1 MTGPL
6 LASLCAFS
14 IVTSVTPGP
23 NNLMLLASGVSFGFR
38 RSLPHTIGISLGF
51 FVLLLATGFGLGAL
65 LTAYPMAQHGLG
77 IFGEIYLI
85 YLAYR
90 IATRGSVSGAHAPD
104 KKPMTLFQAAMFQWI
119 NPKAWFMALTGM
131 ALYADAQKPF
141 VSIAIVA
148 LVFALLNWPCV
159 LLWAALGVSLRNF
172 FDDPRHLRWFN
183 RLMAVLLIGSLLV
196 QNS

>member
-14 IVTSVTPGP
+14 IVTSATPGP

-51 FVLLLATGFGLGAL
+51 FILLLATGFGLGAL
-65 LTAYPMAQHGLG
+65 LTAYPIAQRGLS
-77 IFGEIYLI
+77 ILGEVYLI
-85 YLAYR
+85 YLAYN
-90 IATRGSVSGAHAPD
+90 IATRGSVSDARDPD
-104 KKPMTLFQAAMFQWI
+104 KKPMTLFQAALFQWI

-131 ALYADAQKPF
+131 ALYADAQRPF

-159 LLWAALGVSLRNF
+159 LMWAALGVSLRDF
-172 FDDPRHLRWFN
+172 FNDPCRLRWFN
-183 RLMAVLLIGSLLV
+183 RLMAALLIGSLLV
-196 QNS
+196 QNA